1 MCVSYLPRQQHFC
14 DLKNTG
20 FLGRHRNH
28 TSPLFWRKKKKVKT
42 FIYCHLF
49 CCCHWVLVWK
59 APPLFWSFKALKAS
73 KLRSRN
79 KTNNVFSKNWFVD
92 YYVVKKSCL
101 KSSYFKINIFYYK
114 KYILVQFTRSS
125 LKQYSSFCLSVCKI
139 AAGFFVCHRKCSS
152 IVSSSVWGPSRNRQF
167 TSRLLSFLYTY
178 LHTYVQVGT
187 YIYKRRRHRCGQ
199 K

>member
-1 MCVSYLPRQQHFC
+1 MH
-14 DLKNTG
+14 
-20 FLGRHRNH
+20 
-28 TSPLFWRKKKKVKT
+28 
-42 FIYCHLF
+42 
-49 CCCHWVLVWK
+49 
-59 APPLFWSFKALKAS
+59 
-73 KLRSRN
+73 SRN
-79 KTNNVFSKNWFVD
+79 KTNKFFSKNWFVD

-167 TSRLLSFLYTY
+167 TSRLLSFL
-178 LHTYVQVGT
+178 HTYVQVHI
-187 YIYKRRRHRCGQ
+187 YIQTTTAQVWTEVGELLPVIFSSK